1 MTARLRLAILL
12 LCLVLALVLGVFS
25 LSQNLLVRQRA
36 LAWVEQLL
44 TEAVGREVQVE
55 AVTIQPWAGRID
67 LSRLRVAREGTL
79 AGGVLFSAETMRAR
93 WSWTALFRRQL
104 VLRQVMLVRPRLTL
118 VAEGAP
124 GMAVRDV
131 LPLLLQWQAVR
142 VGGWTLRVD
151 RASLR
156 EGQAAW
162 AGADGTRGT
171 LEGLEGELTWREGSD
186 GVVSTAARLRALGLV
201 LAHGDAT
208 RRFERISLQAS
219 GTADTVSIG
228 AAEFSL
234 AGAAVTARGSVADPG
249 GAPRLDLVL
258 GIQAPLR
265 ALFSALGSDRQVE
278 GTVVADGRLQGPWE
292 QAVFRG
298 EGSLQF
304 GNGQAPG
311 APLRFSMV
319 WEGDRLEAK
328 TTGGPPTPGESFHG
342 TFSLHPDSGAY
353 RIRAGL
359 SNTNLGALSGLP
371 SAAAALVGVQ
381 LPREVR
387 GRLIGEVDVVGRGT
401 DFSTLRG
408 RADLRVDGLA
418 LEGET
423 PAGSLEARVVA
434 TASGLRV
441 EAFSL
446 RTAGGRIRGRGALSF
461 LSGKLDLPVQAD
473 LGDVAA
479 FGRGFGLP
487 FVSGKATL
495 KGRVVGSRFAP
506 RLAGRITWRE
516 ARIAGHS
523 VDLVEGEVEIGR
535 RLLKMSRLALRAG
548 RTRAILRGSVEAT
561 GTTPLRRLN
570 PKRDLALDLQGQ
582 LNPARTADL
591 IGLLPNDLEIQGVFR
606 ASGRLH
612 GTLEAL
618 SGDLEVT
625 FGNVRTWKESWQRG
639 EALFRF
645 RPGAVD
651 ITRISLRRGPEQLS
665 GEIGVEAGGALRGR
679 LTSTSM
685 DVAKV
690 GSLSDSLLAG
700 RATFL
705 LDLQGTLGDTVTLG
719 QATATAL
726 SYRDIPLGPGT
737 ATFKVER
744 KAVEVD
750 LAFRRGTHRLRVN
763 VGPPSDRSVRGEL
776 TLTGAD
782 LDLVLRAGEME
793 TLRSWLPR
801 ASGRIRFQGP
811 AGAPPFGAG
820 EAEFASF
827 WVRLGGESWESR
839 GPVRAGW
846 SGSTFEV
853 QRLRLGSGQREFEI
867 QGTLG
872 GGGRADLLV
881 KGQLP
886 LTVVAGFL
894 PVVRP
899 AEGLANVDVRLRG
912 HRDSLETQGTLEIQ
926 QGRASVSGIPAEFR
940 EVQAA
945 LDLQGDRTQIR
956 RWQAKLAEGSFRADG
971 EVRRRGEEWRL
982 QLNFEEEDGRAEQL
996 LAGLYKGKGE
1006 VTGALSLGGVLTS
1019 GGEDGSDFWRNL
1031 EGSLTLGMRD
1041 GRIGRY
1047 TSVAKLLALLN
1058 VGQLLELKGPELA
1071 ADGMPYQRLTA
1082 NFKIQR
1088 GMARTENLVLDSAA
1102 MKVNAV
1108 GSINLV
1114 DDTVDLTVA
1123 VKPFQNVDHIITN
1136 IPIAGWLLGGK
1147 ERSLLVAYFRV
1158 TGPLADPEVEAI
1170 PLWSVGRSVFGIF
1183 KNLLEIPEVLTG
1195 PYEDLPPQQIKPD
1208 EGKGR

>member
-12 LCLVLALVLGVFS
+12 ICLVLALVLGVFS
-25 LSQNLLVRQRA
+25 LSRNPLVRQRA
-36 LAWVEQLL
+36 LAWAEQLF
-44 TEAVGREVQVE
+44 TEAVGREVRVE
-55 AVTIQPWAGRID
+55 AVTIRPWAGRID
-67 LSRLRVAREGTL
+67 LSRIRVAREGTL

-93 WSWTALFRRQL
+93 WSWTALLRRQL
-104 VLRQVMLVRPRLTL
+104 VLRQITLVRPRLVL

-124 GMAVRDV
+124 GKTVRDV
-131 LPLLLQWQAVR
+131 LPALLQSQVVR
-142 VGGWTLRVD
+142 VGGWTLRVG

-156 EGQAAW
+156 DGQAAW
-162 AGADGTRGT
+162 AGADGTRGS
-171 LEGLEGELTWREGSD
+171 LEGLEGELTWPEGGN
-186 GVVSTAARLRALGLV
+186 GVASTSASLRALGLA
-201 LAHGDAT
+201 LARGDAT
-208 RRFERISLQAS
+208 RRFERISLEAA

-228 AAEFSL
+228 AAEFSM

-249 GAPRLDLVL
+249 GAARLDLVL
-258 GIQAPLR
+258 GIRAPLQ
-265 ALFSALGSDRQVE
+265 ALFSVLGSDRQVE

-311 APLRFSMV
+311 APLGFSIV

-328 TTGGPPTPGESFHG
+328 TTGGPPKPGESFHG
-342 TFSLHPDSGAY
+342 AFLFHPGTGVY
-353 RIRAGL
+353 QIRAGL

-371 SAAAALVGVQ
+371 SVAAALVGVQ

-387 GRLIGEVDVVGRGT
+387 GRLTGEVDVVGRGT
-401 DFSTLRG
+401 DLSTLRG
-408 RADLRVDGLA
+408 RAALRVDGLA

-423 PAGSLEARVVA
+423 PTGSLEARAVA
-434 TASGLRV
+434 TASELRV
-441 EAFSL
+441 EAFTL
-446 RTAGGRIRGRGALSF
+446 RTAGGRIQGRGALSF

-473 LGDVAA
+473 LLDVAA

-487 FVSGKATL
+487 FVSGRATL
-495 KGRVVGSRFAP
+495 RGRVVGTRLAP
-506 RLAGRITWRE
+506 RLSGRIAWRE

-523 VDLVEGEVEIGR
+523 VDLIEGEVEIGR

-561 GTTPLRRLN
+561 GTAPLRRLN

-582 LNPARTADL
+582 VNPARTTDL

-606 ASGRLH
+606 ASGRVR
-612 GTLEAL
+612 GTLQTL
-618 SGDLEVT
+618 SGDLEVN

-665 GEIGVEAGGALRGR
+665 GEIGVEAAGALRGR
-679 LTSTSM
+679 LTSTVM

-690 GSLSDSLLAG
+690 GSLSGSSLAG

-763 VGPPSDRSVRGEL
+763 VGPPSDRSVEGEL
-776 TLTGAD
+776 TLTDAE

-793 TLRSWLPR
+793 TMRPWLQR
-801 ASGRIRFQGP
+801 GSGRIRFQGA
-811 AGAPPFGAG
+811 AGAPPFEAG
-820 EAEFASF
+820 EAEFTSL

-839 GPVRAGW
+839 DPVRAGW
-846 SGSTFEV
+846 SGSTLEV
-853 QRLRLGSGQREFEI
+853 RQLRLGSGEREFEI
-867 QGTLG
+867 QGTLREG
-872 GGGRADLLV
+872 DRADLLV

-894 PVVRP
+894 PVVRLR
-899 AEGLANVDVRLRG
+899 EGLANVDVRLRG
-912 HRDSLETQGTLEIQ
+912 GRAAPEAQGTLEIQ
-926 QGRASVSGIPAEFR
+926 QGRATVPGIPAEFR
-940 EVQAA
+940 EVHAA
-945 LDLQGDRTQIR
+945 LDLRGEQTQIR
-956 RWQAKLAEGSFRADG
+956 RWEAKLAEGSFRADG

-982 QLNFEEEDGRAEQL
+982 QLNFQEEDGRAEQL
-996 LAGLYKGKGE
+996 LAGLYRGEGE

-1019 GGEDGSDFWRNL
+1019 EGGDGADFWRNL
-1031 EGSLTLGMRD
+1031 GGNLRLDMRD

-1047 TSVAKLLALLN
+1047 TSIAKLLALLN
-1058 VGQLLELKGPELA
+1058 MGQLLELKGPELA

-1082 NFKIQR
+1082 DFKIQH
-1088 GMARTENLVLDSAA
+1088 GMARTENLVLDSPA

-1108 GSINLV
+1108 GTVNLV
-1114 DDTVDLTVA
+1114 DDTADLTVA
-1123 VKPFQNVDHIITN
+1123 VKPFQTVDHIITN

-1158 TGPLADPEVEAI
+1158 TGSLADPEVEAI
-1170 PLWSVGRSVFGIF
+1170 PVWSVGRNVFGIF
-1183 KNLLEIPEVLTG
+1183 RNLLEIPEVLTG
-1195 PYEDLPPQQIKPD
+1195 PYENLPPQQVKPD